1 MGDSPDAGALLHLLP
16 FIDGNPAPSVR
27 RLEMSD
33 ERTETV
39 DVVVVGG
46 GQAGLAIGAELAR
59 LGRDFVILDAHDRV
73 GDAWRLRWDSLRLF
87 TPARFDGLPGMPF
100 PGDPLDFPS
109 KDDVASYLEAYAAR
123 YALPVRSGVRVDGLR
138 REGGRFVVSAGGLS
152 WVSDDVVV
160 ATGGCQAPKVPR
172 FAGRLADGIVQVHS
186 SDYRNPAQL
195 PPGPVL
201 VVGLG
206 NSGAEIARD
215 LAPSHA
221 IRVAGKPSAE
231 IPVGLNRVTARL
243 IFPLLRFA
251 GLHVLTL
258 ANPIGRRV
266 AAEVRAAP
274 LIRTKVADLVEAGVR
289 LVPRVTEVRD
299 GLPVLADGTVAAV
312 SSVVWCTG
320 YRNDF
325 GWIDLP
331 AFDDDGEPRH
341 RRGVV
346 ESVPGLY
353 FLGLEWLSAMG
364 SATLTGVG
372 RDARHLAERMR
383 RRPASPP
390 TVRSPHLLRT
400 VREDG

>member
-1 MGDSPDAGALLHLLP
+1 
-16 FIDGNPAPSVR
+16 
-27 RLEMSD
+27 MSD

-59 LGRDFVILDAHDRV
+59 LGRDFVILDAHRRV

-100 PGDPLDFPS
+100 PGDPLGFPS

-138 REGGRFVVSAGGLS
+138 REGDRFVVSAGGLS
-152 WVSDDVVV
+152 WVSEDVVV
-160 ATGGCQAPKVPR
+160 ATGGCQAPRVPH
-172 FAGRLADGIVQVHS
+172 FAGRLADGIVQLHS
-186 SDYRNPAQL
+186 RDYRNPAQL

-215 LAPSHA
+215 LAPSHE

-231 IPVGLNRVTARL
+231 IPVGVTRATARFA
-243 IFPLLRFA
+243 FPLFRFA

-258 ANPIGRRV
+258 ANPIGRRA

-274 LIRTKVADLVEAGVR
+274 LIRTRVADLVEAGVR

-299 GLPVLADGTVAAV
+299 GLPVLADGNAAAV
-312 SSVVWCTG
+312 SSVIWCTG

-331 AFDDDGEPRH
+331 AFDDDGDPRH

-353 FLGLEWLSAMG
+353 FLGLEWLFAMG

-383 RRPASPP
+383 RRPAAPP
-390 TVRSPHLLRT
+390 TARNPNLLRT
-400 VREDG
+400 VPEDG

>member
-1 MGDSPDAGALLHLLP
+1 
-16 FIDGNPAPSVR
+16 
-27 RLEMSD
+27 MSD
-33 ERTETV
+33 EGTWTV
-39 DVVVVGG
+39 DTVVVGG

-59 LGRDFVILDAHDRV
+59 QDRDFVILDAERRV

-87 TPARFDGLPGMPF
+87 TAARFDGLPGMPF
-100 PGDPLDFPS
+100 PGDPFAFPS
-109 KDDVASYLEAYAAR
+109 KDDVASYLEDYAAR
-123 YALPVRSGVRVDGLR
+123 FALPIRSGVRVDGLR
-138 REGGRFVVSAGGLS
+138 REGDRFVVTAGRLGWES
-152 WVSDDVVV
+152 RNVVV
-160 ATGGCQAPKVPR
+160 ATGGCQAPRVPA
-172 FAGRLADGIVQVHS
+172 FADRLAVDIVQLHS

-215 LAPSHA
+215 LAPT
-221 IRVAGKPSAE
+221 RPTWVAGRPSAE
-231 IPVGLNRVTARL
+231 IPVRLTRATARFV
-243 IFPLLRFA
+243 FPLLRFG

-258 ANPIGRRV
+258 ANPIGR
-266 AAEVRAAP
+266 AAAADVRAAP
-274 LIRTKVADLVEAGVR
+274 LIRTRVVDLVAADVR
-289 LVPRVTEVRD
+289 VVPRVTEVQD

-312 SSVVWCTG
+312 SSVIWCTG

-341 RRGVV
+341 HRGVV

-353 FLGLEWLSAMG
+353 FLGLEWLFAMG

-383 RRPASPP
+383 RRPAAPP
-390 TVRSPHLLRT
+390 TTRDLRLLRT
-400 VREDG
+400 APEDG